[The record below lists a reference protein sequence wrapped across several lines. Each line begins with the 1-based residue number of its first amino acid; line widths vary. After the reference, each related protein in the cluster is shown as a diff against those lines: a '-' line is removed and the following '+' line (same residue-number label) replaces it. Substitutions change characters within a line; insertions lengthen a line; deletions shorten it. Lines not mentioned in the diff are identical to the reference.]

1 MRYLIISYLLN
12 IIDYLFTAYWVHKFG
27 IEIEAN
33 PIGRW
38 MFENNIAWAVKIF
51 IVGGFFALLGYFIKI
66 YPNKAW
72 VVYIPLVVYAA
83 VVIYHIVIAVK
94 ISGIML

>member
-1 MRYLIISYLLN
+1 MICFIAYLLN

-38 MFENNIAWAVKIF
+38 MFENNIAWVVKIF
-51 IVGGFFALLGYFIKI
+51 IVGGAFAVIGYFIKKVPK
-66 YPNKAW
+66 YAW
-72 VVYIPLVVYAA
+72 VPYIPLVVYALI
-83 VVIYHIVIAVK
+83 VIYHIVIAVK
-94 ISGIML
+94 LFFIG

>member
-1 MRYLIISYLLN
+1 MTICLIIAYLLN

-38 MFENNIAWAVKIF
+38 MFENNVAWVYKIF
-51 IVGGFFALLGYFIKI
+51 IVGGLFALIGYFIHREPKA
-66 YPNKAW
+66 AW
-72 VVYIPLVVYAA
+72 VAFIPFVVYALI
-83 VVIYHIVIAVK
+83 VIYHIVIAVK
-94 ISGIML
+94 LFFIG

>member
-1 MRYLIISYLLN
+1 MICFIAYLLN

-38 MFENNIAWAVKIF
+38 MFENNVAWVYKIF
-51 IVGGFFALLGYFIKI
+51 IVGGLLALIGYLIKKCPKAIISAYILLG
-66 YPNKAW
+66 
-72 VVYIPLVVYAA
+72 VYAGLVV
-83 VVIYHIVIAVK
+83 YHIVIAVRVWMIK
-94 ISGIML
+94 